1 MSFILDA
8 LKKSESERQSQGT
21 AEFRG
26 VPSSVRSPRVSRWL
40 WILGL
45 LLAVNLAVV
54 LSLVLRSEIAPPES
68 NVFQPDDF
76 SAPATTQSSFVAQ
89 VSQARQN
96 APPTQAA
103 PVQTMQE
110 TTYSP
115 QPPITSRTS
124 LNSALIPSI
133 HEVRANGIVS
143 LPDLHLDI
151 HVYSD
156 VPEDRFVFINMA
168 KQREGTRLSEGPL
181 VAEITPFGVVLSY
194 QNTMFLLPRE

>member
-26 VPSSVRSPRVSRWL
+26 VPSSARSPRVSRWL
-40 WILGL
+40 WIVGL

-54 LSLVLRSEIAPPES
+54 FSLVLRSEKAPPGS
-68 NVFQPDDF
+68 NVFQTDDF
-76 SAPATTQSSFVAQ
+76 SAPATTQSSFADQ

-96 APPTQAA
+96 TPPMQAA
-103 PVQTMQE
+103 PVQMTQE

-115 QPPITSRTS
+115 QPLIASR
-124 LNSALIPSI
+124 NSALIPSI
-133 HEVRANGIVS
+133 HEVRANGILS

-181 VAEITPFGVVLSY
+181 VAEITPLGVVLSY